1 MVVTMS
7 DARARKNAADREGG
21 LKRLEKRFR
30 TGRITKDK
38 LNNRGYNRFLTM
50 TGGRHGRDRLRQGRQ
65 GRAPG
70 RLRGLHN
77 KQHAHG

>member
-7 DARARKNAADREGG
+7 DARARKNAMDRERG
-21 LKRLEKRFR
+21 LKRLEKSFR

-50 TGGRHGRDRLRQGRQ
+50 TGTPRSG
-65 GRAPG
+65 
-70 RLRGLHN
+70 
-77 KQHAHG
+77 